1 MPITQHL
8 RPYQTEVG
16 RAVMESVLRRRGRVF
31 TVEMARQGG
40 KNELS
45 AQLELLLLTLHMAS
59 GGGLVKAA
67 PTFLPQAVI
76 SMQRLKQR
84 LDDAG
89 YGGVWSPE
97 QANGIRLGRARQLFL
112 SAEPSA
118 NVVGATASVLLE
130 VDEAQDVESDRFA
143 KAFRPMGASTN
154 ATTVLYGT
162 PWDRHTL
169 LEEMAQEGRD
179 LEQRD
184 GVRRHFRFD
193 WERVAAHNPL
203 YRLYVESER
212 ARLGEEHPLFRTQ
225 YRLLPVAGGDGLFT
239 AGQRAQLQG
248 DHARLPAP
256 VAGRTYVAGLDLAGE
271 PWGDRPEGDGRAE
284 RRDATVLTIGAV
296 DFVDSTGLAP
306 EPRLRIVEQYWWR
319 GEPHHAL
326 APRLADLLRRVW
338 RCRRVVVDATGVGA
352 GVASLLTKA
361 LGGAV
366 EPIVFTQASKSRL
379 AFEPL
384 AAVNTGRLQM
394 YAPDGS
400 RECQEFWREAE
411 MAQARY
417 RPNQT
422 VDFFVSP
429 SQGHDDFLVSAA
441 LLVKAGERQP
451 RIARGRVEASTDP
464 LLVRA

>member
-1 MPITQHL
+1 MPIVHHL

-59 GGGLVKAA
+59 GGSLVKAA

-169 LEEMAQEGRD
+169 LEAMAEEGRE
-179 LEQRD
+179 LEARD

-193 WERVAAHNPL
+193 WETVAAHNPL

-248 DHARLPAP
+248 DHARQPAP

-271 PWGDRPEGDGRAE
+271 PWGSGSRASGAARGGT
-284 RRDATVLTIGAV
+284 RRYSPSARWTSSTAPAWRRSRACGSWS
-296 DFVDSTGLAP
+296 STGGGASRTMRWRP
-306 EPRLRIVEQYWWR
+306 GWRTCCVGCGAAAASWWTRRAWGPAWRASSPRPWGVRWSPSSSPRPASRAWR
-319 GEPHHAL
+319 SSCWRRSTRGGCRCT
-326 APRLADLLRRVW
+326 PRTGRQSTRSSGGRRRW
-338 RCRRVVVDATGVGA
+338 PRRATGPIKRWTS
-352 GVASLLTKA
+352 SL
-361 LGGAV
+361 
-366 EPIVFTQASKSRL
+366 RL
-379 AFEPL
+379 
-384 AAVNTGRLQM
+384 
-394 YAPDGS
+394 
-400 RECQEFWREAE
+400 
-411 MAQARY
+411 
-417 RPNQT
+417 
-422 VDFFVSP
+422 
-429 SQGHDDFLVSAA
+429 
-441 LLVKAGERQP
+441 P
-451 RIARGRVEASTDP
+451 RDTTTSS
-464 LLVRA
+464 

>member
-1 MPITQHL
+1 M
-8 RPYQTEVG
+8 
-16 RAVMESVLRRRGRVF
+16 
-31 TVEMARQGG
+31 
-40 KNELS
+40 
-45 AQLELLLLTLHMAS
+45 
-59 GGGLVKAA
+59 
-67 PTFLPQAVI
+67 
-76 SMQRLKQR
+76 
-84 LDDAG
+84 
-89 YGGVWSPE
+89 
-97 QANGIRLGRARQLFL
+97 
-112 SAEPSA
+112 
-118 NVVGATASVLLE
+118 
-130 VDEAQDVESDRFA
+130 
-143 KAFRPMGASTN
+143 
-154 ATTVLYGT
+154 
-162 PWDRHTL
+162 
-169 LEEMAQEGRD
+169 
-179 LEQRD
+179 
-184 GVRRHFRFD
+184 
-193 WERVAAHNPL
+193 
-203 YRLYVESER
+203 
-212 ARLGEEHPLFRTQ
+212 
-225 YRLLPVAGGDGLFT
+225 
-239 AGQRAQLQG
+239 
-248 DHARLPAP
+248 
-256 VAGRTYVAGLDLAGE
+256 
-271 PWGDRPEGDGRAE
+271 
-284 RRDATVLTIGAV
+284 

-366 EPIVFTQASKSRL
+366 EPFVFTQASKSRL
-379 AFEPL
+379 AFELL

-422 VDFFVSP
+422 VDFFVAP

-464 LLVRA
+464 MPARA